1 MRQKLLALFYNPRT
15 LLVLFVFGAL
25 FISVQLILLGTHE
38 FVMPK
43 VIPTDIMNTPERM
56 NQFIGKHMTEYNN
69 YIIFR
74 QSFYHLL
81 HGADLYTIY
90 PNEHW
95 DFYKYS
101 PTFAFFMGTIAWL
114 PDYLGLSIWNLL
126 NCLAI
131 FVAIRMLPFSTKTQ
145 CLLLWFIGNEL
156 LTSFSNAQSNGLMC
170 GLMVAAYAC
179 MQRDKVAL
187 ATLWLVVAT
196 FIKVYGAV
204 GFCLFLFYPGKIRFI
219 LYSVLWTGLLF
230 VIPLIVTPLHTLL
243 WQYQN
248 WFALMKADAAAA
260 GTAAAGLS
268 VAGWLNSW
276 FGISNNGVVTIMGFL
291 LFLIPFIRFRLY
303 RDEVYKLLILASM
316 LIWVIIF
323 NHKAESPTFIIA
335 VTGVGIWYFVRPRT
349 LWRTILIWIVLVFTS
364 LSNTDFFPDYVKN
377 HFMKPY
383 KIKTVPCIIVWGV
396 VSMELMLLRGGGYV
410 LKREPGGDCLTIN
423 KAAA

>member
-1 MRQKLLALFYNPRT
+1 MLQKKISTLFYNPRT
-15 LLVLFVFGAL
+15 LLFFYVFAAL
-25 FISVQLILLGTHE
+25 FISVQLILLGTHA

-43 VIPTDIMNTPERM
+43 VIPVDIMNQPQLM
-56 NQFIGKHMTEYNN
+56 NQFVGKQLTEYNN

-81 HGADLYTIY
+81 HGFNLYTIY

-101 PTFAFFMGTIAWL
+101 PTFAMFMGAIAWM
-114 PDYLGLSIWNLL
+114 PDYLGVSIWNLL
-126 NCLAI
+126 NCIAI
-131 FVAIRMLPFSTKTQ
+131 FTAIRMLPFNTKTQ
-145 CLLLWFIGNEL
+145 CLLLWFIANEL

-187 ATLWLVVAT
+187 AALWLVLAT
-196 FIKVYGAV
+196 FIKVYGAI

-219 LYSVLWTGLLF
+219 FYAFLWTVLLF
-230 VIPLIVTPLHTLL
+230 AVPLLVTSFHTLT

-248 WFALMKADAAAA
+248 WLTLMKADASAA
-260 GTAAAGLS
+260 TGLS

-276 FGISNNGVVTIMGFL
+276 FGFSSNGIVTITGLL
-291 LFLIPFIRFRLY
+291 LFLIPFIRYKLY
-303 RDEVYKLLILASM
+303 RDEVYRLLILASM

-323 NHKAESPTFIIA
+323 NHKAESPTYIIA
-335 VTGVGIWYFVRPRT
+335 VTGVGIWYFVRPRKV
-349 LWRTILIWIVLVFTS
+349 WRTILLWTVLVFTS
-364 LSNTDFFPDYVKN
+364 LSNTDFFPDYVKS

-383 KIKTVPCIIVWGV
+383 KIKAVPCIIAWSV
-396 VSMELMLLRGGGYV
+396 VFAEIMLLK
-410 LKREPGGDCLTIN
+410 LPGNATAED
-423 KAAA
+423 K